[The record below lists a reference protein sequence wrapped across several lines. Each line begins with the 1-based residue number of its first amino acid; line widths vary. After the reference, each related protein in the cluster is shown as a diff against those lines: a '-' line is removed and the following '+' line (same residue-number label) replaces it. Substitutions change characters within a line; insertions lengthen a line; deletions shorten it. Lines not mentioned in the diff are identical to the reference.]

1 MDQKFNCGN
10 LHKKTES
17 SDWLNHK
24 SRSQNKNL
32 NEDNKLK
39 NKSFKN
45 NSKLILKR
53 IYNFILDLK
62 MKPVKKL
69 SILFYLIT
77 FLSCTRYVV
86 ITEQK
91 FVSQT
96 ANLGPNVF
104 LTTFSYENSSRPP
117 ILLIDPVFINKK
129 ALYLGSKSGLIGVLN
144 GNGFSVWLLHF
155 EDYKSVNLKEVG
167 ENLIPEVIAKIQKV
181 TGKKE
186 LFLGGISL
194 GGQSILYS
202 LKSKKVSDISKA
214 FF

>member
-1 MDQKFNCGN
+1 M
-10 LHKKTES
+10 
-17 SDWLNHK
+17 
-24 SRSQNKNL
+24 
-32 NEDNKLK
+32 KLT
-39 NKSFKN
+39 
-45 NSKLILKR
+45 
-53 IYNFILDLK
+53 
-62 MKPVKKL
+62 KKL
-69 SILFYLIT
+69 SILFYLII
-77 FLSCTRYVV
+77 FLGCTRYVV

-104 LTTFSYENSSRPP
+104 LTTFSYENSSHPP

-155 EDYKSVNLKEVG
+155 EDYKSVNLREVG

-186 LFLGGISL
+186 IFLGGVSL
-194 GGQSILYS
+194 GGQAILNS
-202 LKSKKVSDISKA
+202 LKAKKVPDVSKA
-214 FF
+214 FFRNWNGL